1 MISADKQIRER
12 LSGQV
17 AVVTGGGRG
26 IGRAIAVALAESGVR
41 TAAIARSERELS
53 ETVALI
59 EENGG
64 QAKAFV
70 ADVTD
75 AARIR
80 AVLAEI
86 AETLGPHHPARE
98 QCRYRGADR
107 PVPSRRLNRVVAHRR
122 GEFARNCDLFAGC
135 VAGYDFGRR
144 RKNYQHS
151 N

>member
-1 MISADKQIRER
+1 VISADKQIRER

-26 IGRAIAVALAESGVR
+26 IGRAIAMALAESGVR
-41 TAAIARSERELS
+41 TAVIARSERELS

-98 QCRYRGADR
+98 QCRYRGADW
-107 PVPSRRLNRVVAHRR
+107 PVP
-122 GEFARNCDLFAGC
+122 
-135 VAGYDFGRR
+135 
-144 RKNYQHS
+144 
-151 N
+151 